1 MENSFE
7 SILTDLQH
15 FVEEP
20 QPSVPRLITSGKN
33 LANWADGRVKAISQI
48 LLNAVIIPRAEF
60 ELRLG
65 RIQHQVESDIT
76 KGSVIKSLSYYFE
89 DLDKMK
95 EVVAQ
100 ITQHYDSG
108 LVASD
113 LIKDMSG
120 YAGANQERLGFVLV
134 TIVESYIIQ

>member
-1 MENSFE
+1 MENTFE

-20 QPSVPRLITSGKN
+20 QPSIPRLITAGKN
-33 LANWADGRVKAISQI
+33 LAGWMDGRVKSISQI

-65 RIQHQVESDIT
+65 RIQHQIESDIT
-76 KGSVIKSLSYYFE
+76 KGTVVKTLSYHFE
-89 DLDKMK
+89 NLESMK
-95 EVVAQ
+95 EIITQ
-100 ITQHYDSG
+100 ITRHYESG
-108 LVASD
+108 LTAADVT
-113 LIKDMSG
+113 KDMGG
-120 YAGANQERLGFVLV
+120 YGGPGQEKLGFLLV